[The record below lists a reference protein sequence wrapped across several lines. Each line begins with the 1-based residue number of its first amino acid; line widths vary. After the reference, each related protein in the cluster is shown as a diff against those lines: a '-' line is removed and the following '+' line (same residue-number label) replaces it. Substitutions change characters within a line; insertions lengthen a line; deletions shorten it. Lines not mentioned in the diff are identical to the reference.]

1 MKNYYATINGA
12 LAIIFGLVALLF
24 PGITLAA
31 LGIYFA
37 ISIMV
42 GGITLVIGAFKQRIG
57 KKRRNLFL
65 LEASIGIL
73 LGIIIL
79 LRPEVVATV
88 FVTIMGIWAL
98 IIGGIFLVTF
108 LRSNLP
114 AYSNTFVLI
123 ISIVSLI
130 TGFIIILNPFESTR
144 IITVLIGIYA
154 LIYGLFSV
162 INSTKK

>member
-1 MKNYYATINGA
+1 MKNYYVSINGI
-12 LAIIFGLVALLF
+12 LAIVFGLVALFF

-37 ISIMV
+37 ISIII
-42 GGITLVIGAFKQRIG
+42 GGIMLIIGAFKNNIK
-57 KKRRNLFL
+57 KKRRNIFL

-79 LRPEVVATV
+79 LRPELVATI

-98 IIGGIFLVTF
+98 IIGVVFLVTF

-123 ISIVSLI
+123 VSIVSLI
-130 TGFIIILNPFESTR
+130 TGLIIILNPFESTR
-144 IITVLIGIYA
+144 IVTVLIGIYA
-154 LIYGLFSV
+154 LFYGLFSI
-162 INSTKK
+162 INSTKN